1 MKIRHLATKPLRHK
15 IINIICA
22 ARSRRSAWS
31 HSGKRRIIL
40 CISLCLCGPA
50 RRSQFMNFV
59 LTMVFIGAGGFV
71 AMPQS
76 PSKKLKEFSI
86 QEVDNVS
93 IDRLGNFYLVVK
105 KSIVKK
111 YDTDGNFMAEF
122 SNADAYPITLLE
134 PWNPLRIFVYC
145 REQQKIVLLDHHLE
159 LLQTVSIE
167 PSLAVEPYLVSPSV
181 NNFWIL
187 DKADYSLKKIDFKT
201 SRVLEEVSVKLVA
214 EAEHDFTF
222 LREYQN
228 QLFLIDR
235 KAGIDIL
242 SNLGKAI
249 HTFPVRNARYLG
261 FLGQEIYYL
270 ENGTIHFYD
279 LYSEDR
285 HELAVDPSAQFVLL
299 TDERMVLIKKSS
311 VEVWEYKP

>member
-1 MKIRHLATKPLRHK
+1 MRFRNFATK
-15 IINIICA
+15 
-22 ARSRRSAWS
+22 ARRRE
-31 HSGKRRIIL
+31 IL
-40 CISLCLCGPA
+40 MISLCLRAPA
-50 RRSQFMNFV
+50 RLGQFLNLMV
-59 LTMVFIGAGGFV
+59 TMICIGAGGFV

-76 PSKKLKEFSI
+76 PSKKIKEFST
-86 QEVDNVS
+86 QEVSTVS
-93 IDRLGNFYLVVK
+93 IDRLGNFYLTLKTGV
-105 KSIVKK
+105 IKK
-111 YDTDGNFMAEF
+111 YDTDGNFMNEF
-122 SNADAYPITLLE
+122 SNPESYAITILE
-134 PWNPLRIFVYC
+134 PWNPLRVFIYC
-145 REQQKIVLLDHHLE
+145 RDRQQIVLLDHHLE
-159 LLQTVSIE
+159 FLQTVSID

-201 SRVLEEVSVKLVA
+201 SRVMEEVSVKLLPG
-214 EAEHDFTF
+214 AEHDFTF

-235 KAGIDIL
+235 KSGIDIL
-242 SNLGKAI
+242 SNLGKPI
-249 HTFPVRNARYLG
+249 HTFPVKQARYLG

-285 HELAVDPSAQFVLL
+285 HELAVDPSAVFVLL
-299 TDERMVLIKKSS
+299 TDERMVLIKKST

>member
-1 MKIRHLATKPLRHK
+1 VA
-15 IINIICA
+15 IC
-22 ARSRRSAWS
+22 
-31 HSGKRRIIL
+31 
-40 CISLCLCGPA
+40 
-50 RRSQFMNFV
+50 
-59 LTMVFIGAGGFV
+59 
-71 AMPQS
+71 QS
-76 PSKKLKEFSI
+76 PSKKINEFSTPEI
-86 QEVDNVS
+86 DNVS
-93 IDRLGNFYLVVK
+93 IDRLGNFYLVLK
-105 KSIVKK
+105 KGVIKK
-111 YDTDGNFMAEF
+111 YDTEGNFMDEF
-122 SNADAYPITLLE
+122 SNPEAYPITLVD
-134 PWNPLRIFVYC
+134 PWNPLRVFVYC
-145 REQQKIVLLDHHLE
+145 RELQKIVLLDHHLE

-214 EAEHDFTF
+214 GAEHDFTF

-235 KAGIDIL
+235 KSGIDIL

-285 HELAVDPSAQFVLL
+285 HELVVDPSAQFVLL

>member
-1 MKIRHLATKPLRHK
+1 MKIRHLATKTLRHK
-15 IINIICA
+15 IINIFCVA
-22 ARSRRSAWS
+22 GSFFPSWNHSRNAKFVLS
-31 HSGKRRIIL
+31 
-40 CISLCLCGPA
+40 ISLCL
-50 RRSQFMNFV
+50 SV
-59 LTMVFIGAGGFV
+59 FV
-71 AMPQS
+71 AICQS
-76 PSKKLKEFSI
+76 PSKKIKEFSTH
-86 QEVDNVS
+86 EVNTVS
-93 IDRLGNFYLVVK
+93 IDRLGNFYLVLTKGV
-105 KSIVKK
+105 IKK
-111 YDTDGNFMAEF
+111 YDTDGNFMDEF
-122 SNADAYPITLLE
+122 INPEAYPITLLD
-134 PWNPLRIFVYC
+134 PWNPLRVFVYC

-159 LLQTVSIE
+159 LLQTVPIE

-214 EAEHDFTF
+214 GAEHDFTF

-235 KAGIDIL
+235 KSGIDIL

-285 HELAVDPSAQFVLL
+285 HELAVDPTAEFVLL
-299 TDERMVLIKKSS
+299 TDERMVLIKKST